1 MCPVC
6 SITTKLSDVLANLR
20 NQRKRQRIFK
30 KMQKQQQ
37 RQTYTPAIH
46 SGIETYNLKGGE

>member
-6 SITTKLSDVLANLR
+6 AITTKLSDVLASLR
-20 NQRKRQRIFK
+20 TQRKRQRIFK

-37 RQTYTPAIH
+37 RQTYTPAIL
-46 SGIETYNLKGGE
+46 SWIETYNRKGGE

>member
-6 SITTKLSDVLANLR
+6 SITTKLSDVLASLR
-20 NQRKRQRIFK
+20 SQRKRARIYK
-30 KMQKQQQ
+30 QMQKQQQ
-37 RQTYTPAIH
+37 RKTHTPAIH

>member
-6 SITTKLSDVLANLR
+6 SITTKLSDVLASLR

-46 SGIETYNLKGGE
+46 AGIETYNLKGGE

>member
-6 SITTKLSDVLANLR
+6 SITTKLSEVLATLR

-46 SGIETYNLKGGE
+46 SGIETYNLEWSE